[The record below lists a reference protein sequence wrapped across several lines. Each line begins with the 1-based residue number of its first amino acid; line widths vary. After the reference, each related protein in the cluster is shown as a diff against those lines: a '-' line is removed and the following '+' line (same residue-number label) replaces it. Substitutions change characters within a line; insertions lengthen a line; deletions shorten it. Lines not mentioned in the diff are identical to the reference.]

1 MNRRWKETNQWK
13 NREGEIFLEKIRFY
27 EFEVKIRINRQKGK
41 ANFLHENDFG
51 IILIELLLQRMGI
64 KMIEYIILLHGG

>member
-51 IILIELLLQRMGI
+51 IILIELLLGKWDQND
-64 KMIEYIILLHGG
+64 